1 VTIISTSTSAFYE
14 RSLMGIQDLRAQ
26 AETLQASL
34 ATGQRLQRSS
44 DDPVA
49 AARMRQLSRADTL
62 STIDLDNARRATTD
76 LQLTDSALN
85 SFASYV
91 TRAKELAIQASTG
104 TLTASQRAGIG
115 VEIAG
120 IRQNLLALANSRDS
134 AGHAL
139 FGGEAAGNAYSV
151 GASGNASYIGTS
163 AASELPLGD
172 GLTVQRGITG
182 PEFLNFSI
190 NGNQTDLLAEMKALS
205 DALIGGTGDT
215 SGTARS
221 ALDALGA
228 GLDSV
233 TAQQTIVGARL
244 SWIDMTTERRTNMSE
259 IRSNEESEIGS
270 PDIASTIANLQQ
282 IMLVLDAS
290 QSSFAQLSKLSL
302 FNMIN

>member
-1 VTIISTSTSAFYE
+1 MTSSVTSTSAFFE
-14 RSLMGIQDLRAQ
+14 RSNADISSLRAR
-26 AETLQASL
+26 AEEMQQQLSK
-34 ATGQRLQRSS
+34 GQKLSKSS

-49 AARMRQLSRADTL
+49 ASRLRTLNRAESLSNIDSANADRANADLTL
-62 STIDLDNARRATTD
+62 A
-76 LQLTDSALN
+76 DSALS
-85 SFASYV
+85 SFADFI
-91 TRAKELAIQASTG
+91 TRAQELSIQASNAS
-104 TLTASQRAGIG
+104 LSPSQRQGIG
-115 VEIAG
+115 LELQQIAKSMV
-120 IRQNLLALANSRDS
+120 ALANSRDS

-139 FGGEAAGNAYSV
+139 FGGEATGNAYSV
-151 GASGNASYIGTS
+151 DASGNASYIGTS